1 MPEEEIHLEPRV
13 EVREPGRRTMSLIG
27 RWRIVEMD
35 LWDLEAI
42 DLVGPGFIEF
52 GKDDTGGFGFIAV
65 QGWMDCRHSERD
77 GRRPC
82 VEFTWDGDDEGD
94 RVSGR
99 GWAALEEDGSLRGH
113 IWFHLGD
120 DSGFRAV
127 RARRSRAAERGR
139 AQGPSGGVGERK
151 ARRTADPLLRQ
162 IEAAVDAQAPLLRR
176 LGR

>member
-1 MPEEEIHLEPRV
+1 MRVVFVPEEEIHLEPRV

-77 GRRPC
+77 AGRPC
-82 VEFTWDGDDEGD
+82 VVSTWEGD
-94 RVSGR
+94 HDVHMVS
-99 GWAALEEDGSLRGH
+99 AA
-113 IWFHLGD
+113 
-120 DSGFRAV
+120 
-127 RARRSRAAERGR
+127 RSAGYEY
-139 AQGPSGGVGERK
+139 
-151 ARRTADPLLRQ
+151 
-162 IEAAVDAQAPLLRR
+162 
-176 LGR
+176 